1 MKDKIREAL
10 QFQDLTEEEKQK
22 RGILGRLYGP
32 CASIVIPTRNGRFY
46 QESLWEH
53 QFQNNDILKELI
65 KNGGIP
71 MELDHPIDREET
83 CSDRI
88 AAMMPELPKKDK
100 DGHLICYVDIIDTP
114 LGKIAYQLAKY
125 GFKLG
130 ISSRGTGDVI
140 QDENGEDIVDPE
152 TYDLT
157 TFDLVL
163 VPSVEDARLTM
174 AESLQ
179 NKKSFSVALTESLN
193 KANPDDRKIMEET
206 LNNLGIDYKQS
217 LREDVNTSN
226 GADNIDIKEDSIKKG
241 EVSDTESTVLVKS
254 LQEALSSK
262 LLLEKQ
268 LQELQEKLAVSDTK
282 TKKLEEEL
290 IKTKNVIVRLGNLA
304 QSSKEL
310 KEENQS
316 LKSQLEEKTQSNI
329 KQSDR
334 ISKLVEK
341 LDNNTNASKCLNEDL
356 EKKNKEIK
364 ELKEKHNTEKAEYEN
379 KLTKLNEQL
388 LDEKSSSS
396 SKIKELESKLDKS
409 IKLTE
414 KYKGYVKTTVD
425 RYIKSKAV
433 MLGISDNEI
442 KNRLSES
449 YTLSD
454 IDKICED
461 LQVYNL
467 RMSKLPFNL
476 DKDTKVR
483 ITESKEKQYAPEKIS
498 PEDDVAGLVKFI
510 EG

>member
-179 NKKSFSVALTESLN
+179 NKKSFNVALTESLN

-241 EVSDTESTVLVKS
+241 EVSDTESNVLVKS

-262 LLLEKQ
+262 LSLEKQ
-268 LQELQEKLAVSDTK
+268 IQELQEKLAVSDTK
-282 TKKLEEEL
+282 TKKLEEDL
-290 IKTKNVIVRLGNLA
+290 SKSKNVIVRLSSLA
-304 QSSKEL
+304 QTSKEL

-316 LKSQLEEKTQSNI
+316 LKSKLEEKTQLCLNQSN
-329 KQSDR
+329 R
-334 ISKLVEK
+334 ISKLAEK
-341 LDNNTNASKCLNEDL
+341 LNTNTDASKCLNESV
-356 EKKNKEIK
+356 EKKDNEIK
-364 ELKEKHNTEKAEYEN
+364 ELKEKYNTEIAKYEDQVN
-379 KLTKLNEQL
+379 KLNEQL
-388 LDEKSSSS
+388 LDTKSSSNT
-396 SKIKELESKLDKS
+396 KVQELEGKLSKSL
-409 IKLTE
+409 KLTE
-414 KYKGYVKTTVD
+414 KYKGFVKTTVD

-433 MLGISDNEI
+433 MLGVNENEI

-449 YTLSD
+449 YTLD
-454 IDKICED
+454 EIDRVCES

-476 DKDTKVR
+476 SKDTKVK
-483 ITESKEKQYAPEKIS
+483 ITESKEKQYISEKVS
-498 PEDDVAGLVKFI
+498 PEDDVAGLVNFL
-510 EG
+510 ED